1 MRPPPTTFAEG
12 QRALAMKLAA
22 AAGVAIGLGLVGL
35 AFIFWR
41 GGWAE
46 ATEPQR
52 LTALLVIAVGGLVG
66 MIAVI
71 MGLLVGGPVGR
82 MKASVGKDGG
92 SFETEDK
99 DG

>member
-1 MRPPPTTFAEG
+1 MTTEPTTFAEG
-12 QRALAMKLAA
+12 QRALALKLAA
-22 AAGVAIGLGLVGL
+22 GAGLAIGFGMIAL
-35 AFIFWR
+35 AWIFWR

-52 LTALLVIAVGGLVG
+52 LTALLVIAVGGLAG

-82 MKASVGKDGG
+82 MKASIGKDGG
-92 SFETEDK
+92 SFETEDRE
-99 DG
+99 